1 MLKGRLPQ
9 LKTTG
14 RQALAM
20 APMAVAVSLAVM
32 GVAMSASS
40 SPRPDIDRTAEAV
53 ARATVRAVLTARA
66 LHLNDGL
73 RLPCHADMVSTG
85 G

>member
-1 MLKGRLPQ
+1 MAISSACQ
-9 LKTTG
+9 LELL
-14 RQALAM
+14 Q
-20 APMAVAVSLAVM
+20 
-32 GVAMSASS
+32 
-40 SPRPDIDRTAEAV
+40 TAEAV